1 MYILS
6 NITWW
11 KFKRK
16 KILKWCI
23 SGECKYIGR
32 IQILYKIKYYYKTH
46 LATCIRILLIQG
58 VTKKPV
64 IILRTY
70 SRGKIKAILLYYE
83 QYENVSGNAAPYL
96 HARKLKRASSPSV
109 NLLHPVCVYGS
120 YTINNTYKYILY
132 YAYNKSWHFFFSASF

>member
-1 MYILS
+1 M
-6 NITWW
+6 
-11 KFKRK
+11 
-16 KILKWCI
+16 
-23 SGECKYIGR
+23 
-32 IQILYKIKYYYKTH
+32 YKIKYYYKTH

-64 IILRTY
+64 LILRTY

-83 QYENVSGNAAPYL
+83 QYIVSGNVAPYL

-120 YTINNTYKYILY
+120 YTINNRYKYVLY
-132 YAYNKSWHFFFSASF
+132 YAYNKSWHFFFCIILILLETKSVFYFSICTERNQDLL